1 MVYEGRTVIETCPEC
16 GANDICPVDV
26 CDMASGA
33 MREGIECQKC
43 GYRVVARTMAAAV
56 SDWNGPCPH
65 CGMEGEEPMET
76 HDGVACCDDCAC
88 ACSGCG
94 AVALQDDAEELDG
107 ERSCPGCAR
116 ELNEAAQYRRTHGR
130 WPNDDEP

>member
-1 MVYEGRTVIETCPEC
+1 MIYKGRTVIETCPEC
-16 GANDICPVDV
+16 GSNDICPVDV

-33 MREGIECQKC
+33 MLEGIECQKC
-43 GYRVVARTMAAAV
+43 GYRVAARTMAAAV

-65 CGMEGEEPMET
+65 CGMEGSEPMET

-94 AVALQDDAEELDG
+94 AVVLQDDAEELDG
-107 ERSCPGCAR
+107 ETYCLGCAR
-116 ELNEAAQYRRTHGR
+116 EMNEAAAVPEDPREVAQ
-130 WPNDDEP
+130 